1 MLNKFYLNLSSRNRD
16 ILITVFLS
24 ILIVITR
31 IPFVSK
37 YLYEWDSVNYALGF
51 ENFNILNHQPHPP
64 GYIFYVGL
72 GKWLNTIFN
81 DPNTT
86 MIFISILFSILTLV
100 LIYFLAKEMFSRQ
113 IAIISSLLL
122 VFNPLFWYYGEIA
135 TIYPS
140 EAFFA
145 SLIAFLSYSV
155 FKGKEK
161 YFYPSVLALGLA
173 GGFRQDIVVFM
184 FPLWLFCLFYNN
196 REPVRFIK
204 ALLVLI
210 PSVLV
215 WFIPTILFSGGYEQY
230 SQASATLYKMCFPRS
245 SLLFGSTLINRLS
258 AIGAFFAW
266 TGIGLTFTGLFI
278 LALFNKYRGT
288 GPIHLFRLN
297 IKNPKVIFVTL
308 WILPASL
315 VYVLI
320 HIAKPGYILVFVPI
334 LTIILAY
341 FANELCRC
349 LNIKYPVF
357 SLKKWIRIV
366 LTATIIFNS
375 VFFLFPYNIDEE
387 RLWET
392 PISSLNPYER
402 IIWGID
408 TSFMYGSGK
417 INSNDHSTHAY
428 LDAISKVPG
437 TSSNNTLII
446 MGEINRGNEGFN
458 WRKAMYYLP
467 DYRIYYLIEAENFIT
482 SPWYGKNHTS
492 KWADSNTFKIPLD
505 NSTEKIIW
513 IISDKSIYFPQI
525 TSQINVKTI
534 NLSDGKK
541 IYYSDIKTNKIKNN
555 ELIFQGPK
563 QF

>member
-1 MLNKFYLNLSSRNRD
+1 MLNKFNPNLGSRSTD
-16 ILITVFLS
+16 ILISLLLS
-24 ILIVITR
+24 VLIVITR

-72 GKWLNTIFN
+72 VKALNMIYN
-81 DPNTT
+81 DPNNT
-86 MIFISILFSILTLV
+86 MIFISVLLSVLTV
-100 LIYFLAKEMFSRQ
+100 IIIYLLAKEMFSMKIGV
-113 IAIISSLLL
+113 IASLLL

-145 SLIAFLSYSV
+145 SLIAFLSYNV

-173 GGFRQDIVVFM
+173 GGFRQDLIVFM
-184 FPLWLFCLFYNN
+184 FPLWVFCSFYSNKN
-196 REPVRFIK
+196 IIRFIK
-204 ALLVLI
+204 AISVLI
-210 PSVLV
+210 LSVLV

-245 SLLFGSTLINRLS
+245 SLIFGSTLVNRLS

-266 TGIGLTFTGLFI
+266 SGIGLTFSGLFI
-278 LALFNKYRGT
+278 IALFNKCQGT

-334 LTIILAY
+334 LAIILAY
-341 FANELCRC
+341 FVNGLCRC
-349 LNIKYPVF
+349 LNVRYSRF
-357 SLKKWIRIV
+357 SLKKWVIIV
-366 LTATIIFNS
+366 LTAIIIFNS
-375 VFFLFPYNIDEE
+375 AFFLFPYNINEE
-387 RLWET
+387 KLWET
-392 PISSLNPYER
+392 PISSMNAYER
-402 IIWGID
+402 VLWGID
-408 TSFMYGSGK
+408 TSFMYTNQK
-417 INSNDHSTHAY
+417 INSNDYSTRDY
-428 LDAISKVPG
+428 LEAISKVSG
-437 TSSNNTLII
+437 TNPNNTLVII
-446 MGEINRGNEGFN
+446 GEINRGNEGFN

-467 DYRIYYLIEAENFIT
+467 DYRIYYLIEAENFIA
-482 SPWYGKNHTS
+482 SPWYGKNHTN
-492 KWADSNTFKIPLD
+492 KWADSNIFKIPMD

-525 TSQINVKTI
+525 TSQIDVKTI

-541 IYYSDIKTNKIKNN
+541 IYYSDIKTKQIKNN

>member
-16 ILITVFLS
+16 IVITVLLS

-64 GYIFYVGL
+64 GYIFYVWL
-72 GKWLNTIFN
+72 GKLLNTIFN
-81 DPNTT
+81 DPNNT

-113 IAIISSLLL
+113 IAIIASLLL

-140 EAFFA
+140 VAFFA
-145 SLIAFLSYSV
+145 SLIAFLSYGV
-155 FKGKEK
+155 FKGEEK

-173 GGFRQDIVVFM
+173 GGFRQDLIVFM
-184 FPLWLFCLFYNN
+184 FPLWLFCLFYSN
-196 REPVRFIK
+196 REPVRFIR

-230 SQASATLYKMCFPRS
+230 SQASATLYMMCFPRS
-245 SLLFGSTLINRLS
+245 SLIFGSTLVNQLS

-266 TGIGLTFTGLFI
+266 SGIGLTFAGLFI

-288 GPIHLFRLN
+288 GPVHLFRLN
-297 IKNPKVIFVTL
+297 IQNPKVIFVTL

-320 HIAKPGYILVFVPI
+320 HIAKPGYILVFVPT

-341 FANELCRC
+341 FVNELCRC
-349 LNIKYPVF
+349 LNIKYLGF
-357 SLKKWIRIV
+357 SLKKWISIV
-366 LTATIIFNS
+366 ITAIIIFNS
-375 VFFLFPYNIDEE
+375 AFFLFPYNIDEE

-408 TSFMYGSGK
+408 TSFLYGHEK
-417 INSNDHSTHAY
+417 INSNDHSTHVY

-437 TSSNNTLII
+437 TSSSNTLII

-467 DYRIYYLIEAENFIT
+467 DYHIYYLIEAENFIK
-482 SPWYGKNHTS
+482 SPWYGKNHTN
-492 KWADSNTFKIPLD
+492 KWADTNIFKIPLD

-513 IISDKSIYFPQI
+513 IISDESIYFPQI
-525 TSQINVKTI
+525 TSQIDVKTI
-534 NLSDGKK
+534 NLPDGRK
-541 IYYSDIKTNKIKNN
+541 IYYSDIKTNRIKNN